1 MSLSEEKKLVKEIE
15 QLKQSK
21 KTAAQFATQEE
32 VRLSPLHSTPPPLP
46 APYTAVVVTEKG
58 PGSLAATVG
67 AYVLMVQYTPR
78 TGHVDK

>member
-32 VRLSPLHSTPPPLP
+32 VRLSPLHSTPPSFPLHI
-46 APYTAVVVTEKG
+46 
-58 PGSLAATVG
+58 
-67 AYVLMVQYTPR
+67 QQ
-78 TGHVDK
+78 